1 MKDNYSV
8 ALAISL
14 IVFIFA
20 AATIFI
26 LAGETNKINNAPSIA
41 YYTSEEFR
49 EQRGNILIM
58 LQNGFSIKTT
68 DKYVILYR
76 SNIIDLPFTK

>member
-1 MKDNYSV
+1 MKDYWLV
-8 ALAISL
+8 ALAIFTIIAFSIAVGL
-14 IVFIFA
+14 FIK
-20 AATIFI
+20 
-26 LAGETNKINNAPSIA
+26 AGETDSIKSSPSIA

-76 SNIIDLPFTK
+76 SNITDLPFTK